1 MQIVLKRTTPR
12 QMAAAGRSSGLVIQ
26 ALRSLG
32 PGHVTP
38 QRLDQL
44 RRTIPA
50 DQRQAL
56 LDDLALAPGWLQ
68 PALRAL
74 ASG

>member
-1 MQIVLKRTTPR
+1 
-12 QMAAAGRSSGLVIQ
+12 
-26 ALRSLG
+26 
-32 PGHVTP
+32 VTP
-38 QRLDQL
+38 QRLNRL

-56 LDDLALAPGWLQ
+56 LDDLTLAPGWMQ
-68 PALRAL
+68 PTLRAL